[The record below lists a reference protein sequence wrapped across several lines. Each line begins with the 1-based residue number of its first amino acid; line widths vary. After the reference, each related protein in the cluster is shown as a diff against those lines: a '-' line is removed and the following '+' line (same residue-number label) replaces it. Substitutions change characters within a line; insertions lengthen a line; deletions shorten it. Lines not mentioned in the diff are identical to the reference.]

1 MGCISSYF
9 DEGIWDSNEFG
20 FECPGEHLPTA
31 IAVAT
36 LERNKP
42 AVSTSEMIKPTVSA
56 TSEF

>member
-1 MGCISSYF
+1 MGCINSYF
-9 DEGIWDSNEFG
+9 NEGIFDVSEFD

-31 IAVAT
+31 I
-36 LERNKP
+36 